1 MSQASKRKVELF
13 LSHQETGEFLQ
24 KLGRELEQGALVIGN
39 TRIETEGFKSLGL
52 SIKDE
57 EEGEGL
63 RVKLKIKYPKMAEP
77 PLDQDQEDASDAD
90 AALEE
95 FMEEHEE
102 ELLQPEPE
110 DEFSS
115 LATRPR
121 PKYKTLKKRMKGQF
135 KAIKEAVGRGEVPPK
150 ALVYAFA
157 KDSELMITY
166 PDEGEEFYKAYELA
180 LQKFLVAAADG
191 NPQAVAEA
199 VNGLDDVKA
208 ACHEKYK

>member
-1 MSQASKRKVELF
+1 MSQANKRKVELF

-63 RVKLKIKYPKMAEP
+63 RVKLKIKYPKLPEP
-77 PLDQDQEDASDAD
+77 PADEAQEGDSEADSALD
-90 AALEE
+90 E
-95 FMEEHEE
+95 FLEEHEE

-121 PKYKTLKKRMKGQF
+121 PKYKSLKKRMKGQF
-135 KAIKEAVGRGEVPPK
+135 KAIKDAVSRAEAPPK
-150 ALVYAFA
+150 ALVHAFA

-166 PDEGEEFYKAYELA
+166 PDEGEEYYKAYELA

-191 NPQAVAEA
+191 NPQEIAAA
-199 VNGLDDVKA
+199 VNGLDEVKA
-208 ACHEKYK
+208 ACHDKYK